1 MDNFV
6 PSIRLL
12 WRQLSAR
19 ERAHLVLLLA
29 FLIVSSLAEA
39 VSALALFSYITMV
52 VGHDNQVSGVLA
64 RFVPGLQ
71 SATLWDKSVYGGAVL
86 LAVFALKN
94 ALDVLTRFLLLRFV
108 LKTYERVAT
117 RFFGQLLNRPLER
130 FLTRSIQDY
139 QHSLDI
145 ALILFRTVLT
155 SAVMVLVDL
164 ALVVVMLVLLVAFV
178 DPVLLLLIVGV
189 LGVTQAVLL
198 KGTKNLAQRLAV
210 LREDALRSLNFIKTD
225 GFRGAI
231 DLRLTDNV
239 GTVVGRYSKANSV
252 FSLSERRVRG
262 MELLP
267 RAVNEMVIAG
277 AIVLTA
283 TYFASG
289 GQNIQ
294 SAFPALALLGF
305 VGLRITSILSRMTE
319 NLQRVRDGQ
328 HVRELFEREY
338 DLAEHDA
345 LPLAPAAAVAPSEDR
360 PVLESNLSLDA
371 VSYRYPGTEIAA
383 IEGVSLKIDARSFVG
398 LCGPSG
404 SGKTT
409 LALIA
414 MGLLEPTRGLVSVD
428 GQPMAQVRDR
438 WFRSIGYVGQS
449 PYLSSRSLRE
459 NVAFGHPP
467 HEVDDERVWH
477 ALELASL
484 ADVVRKMPERLDSRM
499 LDEGGRLSGG
509 QRQRLC
515 IARALYNRPSVIFFD
530 EATSALDP
538 LTERAITE
546 AIHTMRDDRTI
557 ISIAHRL
564 STIKDCDV
572 IHYFEAGSLVASG
585 RFTELT
591 RNVPAFAK
599 LAAAGDHEVRG
610 AA

>member
-6 PSIRLL
+6 PSLRLL

-19 ERAHLVLLLA
+19 GRAHLVLLLA

-52 VGHDNQVSGVLA
+52 VGHDSQISGALV
-64 RFVPGLQ
+64 RFVPALE

-86 LAVFALKN
+86 LAVFAIKN

-198 KGTKNLAQRLAV
+198 KGTKNLAQTLAV
-210 LREDALRSLNFIKTD
+210 LREEALRSLNFIKTD

-231 DLRLTDNV
+231 DLRLTNNV
-239 GTVVGRYSKANSV
+239 GTVVDRYAKANSV

-262 MELLP
+262 MEMLP

-328 HVRELFEREY
+328 HVRQLFEREY
-338 DLAEHDA
+338 DLAEQDA
-345 LPLAPAAAVAPSEDR
+345 RTLAPAAAIAQSDDS
-360 PVLESNLSLDA
+360 PVLESSLALDA
-371 VSYRYPGTEIAA
+371 VSYRYPGTEVAA
-383 IEGVSLKIDARSFVG
+383 IEGVSLTVDARSFVG
-398 LCGPSG
+398 FCGPSG

-414 MGLLEPTRGLVSVD
+414 MGLLEPTSGLVSVD
-428 GQPMAQVRDR
+428 GLPMAQVRDR

-459 NVAFGHPP
+459 NVAFGHAPQD
-467 HEVDDERVWH
+467 VDDERVWH

-484 ADVVRKMPERLDSRM
+484 ADVVRKMPEQLDSRM

-546 AIHTMRDDRTI
+546 AIHAMRDDRTI